1 MRPQAHRK
9 ELSVNKIKAQLRRAR
24 FILSK
29 DGVGADVRQEAER
42 QEAALLADLQRAEE
56 RAAVART
63 AQRYHK
69 VKFIERTK
77 VERQV
82 AKLKRR
88 LAEAEG
94 KEKKKIAAQIVDARV
109 LLHYIIVRMR
119 LCPPDLIL
127 R

>member
-94 KEKKKIAAQIVDARV
+94 KEKKIAAQIVDARV
-109 LLHYIIVRMR
+109 LLHYIIVRMC